1 MPKLTIEGLG
11 VIGNLLNI
19 FGFFWFI
26 GLNNFPTPPL

>member
-11 VIGNLLNI
+11 VIGNLYKI

-26 GLNNFPTPPL
+26 GFSNLPTPPL

>member
-19 FGFFWFI
+19 FGYLGILSFQFEVI
-26 GLNNFPTPPL
+26 